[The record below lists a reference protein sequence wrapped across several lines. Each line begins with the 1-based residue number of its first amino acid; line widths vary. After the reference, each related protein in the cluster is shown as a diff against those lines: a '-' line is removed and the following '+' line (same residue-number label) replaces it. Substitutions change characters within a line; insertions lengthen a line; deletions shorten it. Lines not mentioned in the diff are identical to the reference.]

1 MGSDYEILTEK
12 DMPYFRELVDKGQA
26 VIIEIPE
33 DVLMDIDIGEFEED
47 KEAAKITDEEL
58 LDYINRH
65 KEAFIAAADRNEQ
78 IMEETRRLEEELMG
92 TQALPEMEE
101 EEQIKGD
108 IMPVAPLPSSIAADE
123 NRSAT
128 RAERETPMRDEE
140 WKKAGGPTSR
150 EMLDTYEKEEEEQR
164 LIRERRLRLRMQ
176 REAQRRNEETEA
188 AESDAGRYE
197 RRDPSPHEAPDTGSA
212 AESGGKMP
220 PTPAQLLEAKKKA
233 RQLGYT
239 GNIPMEVLM
248 MLLDVSDE
256 EETKQEEANA
266 HLEEPEKDISPAVQD
281 SPEYPVRHDGN
292 GFNIKPGRHDE
303 EDNLFPV
310 GGTDEDIPADKTDEI
325 ENAKDAAFLRSVEE
339 SMEKNSE
346 SMRTMRTEEEEKD
359 RKEDIQSPAEDN
371 PYTGEDAQ
379 LYREVIESGQFAEED
394 IRFVMENQ
402 IPTDYKR
409 QLFMKMLEDKMD
421 EDED

>member
-1 MGSDYEILTEK
+1 
-12 DMPYFRELVDKGQA
+12 
-26 VIIEIPE
+26 
-33 DVLMDIDIGEFEED
+33 
-47 KEAAKITDEEL
+47 
-58 LDYINRH
+58 
-65 KEAFIAAADRNEQ
+65 
-78 IMEETRRLEEELMG
+78 
-92 TQALPEMEE
+92 
-101 EEQIKGD
+101 
-108 IMPVAPLPSSIAADE
+108 
-123 NRSAT
+123 
-128 RAERETPMRDEE
+128 
-140 WKKAGGPTSR
+140 
-150 EMLDTYEKEEEEQR
+150 
-164 LIRERRLRLRMQ
+164 MQ

-281 SPEYPVRHDGN
+281 SPDYPVRHDGN
-292 GFNIKPGRHDE
+292 VFNIKPGRHDE
-303 EDNLFPV
+303 EDNFFPV
-310 GGTDEDIPADKTDEI
+310 GGTDEDIPAEKTDEI
-325 ENAKDAAFLRSVEE
+325 ENVKDAAFLRSVEE

-379 LYREVIESGQFAEED
+379 LYREVIESGQFTEED